1 MFGLMLAGELQAN
14 HPRFVYS
21 LINTSTGG
29 VARNVVEGLSI
40 GYLGNAGPV
49 IVWGGILFLS
59 YFWLGSFGVS
69 LATVGAAL
77 LIPNYLNINTYFAL
91 VETGSFI
98 SFVGQ
103 LGEDS
108 LTNLMTISENRKL
121 YEIQIHSHFTSLAL
135 TANYAIVLNYVAE
148 YELTRIPLTS
158 ASILAG
164 LFIGAMLI
172 YAFGST
178 VLFAIQNTAPV
189 LCHDLKAQ
197 G

>member
-29 VARNVVEGLSI
+29 VARNVVEGLSV

-49 IVWGGILFLS
+49 IIWGGILFLS

-103 LGEDS
+103 LREDS
-108 LTNLMTISENRKL
+108 LTNLMTIS
-121 YEIQIHSHFTSLAL
+121 
-135 TANYAIVLNYVAE
+135 
-148 YELTRIPLTS
+148 
-158 ASILAG
+158 
-164 LFIGAMLI
+164 
-172 YAFGST
+172 
-178 VLFAIQNTAPV
+178 
-189 LCHDLKAQ
+189 
-197 G
+197 

>member
-29 VARNVVEGLSI
+29 VARNVVEGLSV

-49 IVWGGILFLS
+49 IIWGGILFLS

-108 LTNLMTISENRKL
+108 LTNLMTIS
-121 YEIQIHSHFTSLAL
+121 
-135 TANYAIVLNYVAE
+135 
-148 YELTRIPLTS
+148 
-158 ASILAG
+158 
-164 LFIGAMLI
+164 
-172 YAFGST
+172 
-178 VLFAIQNTAPV
+178 
-189 LCHDLKAQ
+189 
-197 G
+197 